1 MAKGAAQIVTLPAA
15 HTHAL
20 RRAVLWPDRPLEAQ
34 GVEGDDTALHL
45 GALEGEGVIGVAS
58 FFPDGPRVRLRKLAV
73 DPARQGQ
80 GIGAAL
86 LRAGAARLRADG
98 CTALWCDARVTALGF
113 YERLG
118 FAVAG
123 PIFDKSG
130 VAYRVATLDLRR
142 PD

>member
-1 MAKGAAQIVTLPAA
+1 MPTHAGQILRLPAA
-15 HTHAL
+15 RTHAL

-34 GVEGDDTALHL
+34 GVEGDETALHL
-45 GALEGEGVIGVAS
+45 GALKGDGVIGVAS
-58 FFPDGPRVRLRKLAV
+58 FFRDGPRVRLRKLAV
-73 DPARQGQ
+73 APAHQGQ

-118 FAVAG
+118 FAVTG
-123 PIFDKSG
+123 PIFHKSG
-130 VAYRVATLDLRR
+130 VAYRVATLDLRG